1 MPPSNREAG
10 YMWDML
16 QAAQRIQEFTAG
28 LSYEGYLESILIQ
41 SAVERQLEIIG
52 EASRRMSEE
61 FRQEHPQIPWAG
73 IIAQRNVISHQY
85 DEIIQAQIWAV
96 VTEDI
101 PVLIAELEALI
112 PPLPPEIE
120 E

>member
-1 MPPSNREAG
+1 MQPSNREAA
-10 YMWDML
+10 YLWDML

-28 LSYEGYLESILIQ
+28 LSYEGYLDSILIQ
-41 SAVERQLEIIG
+41 SAVERQLEIVG

-61 FRQEHPQIPWAG
+61 FRQEHPEIPWSG
-73 IIAQRNVISHQY
+73 IIAQRNVIAHQY
-85 DEIIQAQIWAV
+85 EDIRQERIWSV

-101 PVLIAELEALI
+101 PVLISQLEPLI

-120 E
+120 